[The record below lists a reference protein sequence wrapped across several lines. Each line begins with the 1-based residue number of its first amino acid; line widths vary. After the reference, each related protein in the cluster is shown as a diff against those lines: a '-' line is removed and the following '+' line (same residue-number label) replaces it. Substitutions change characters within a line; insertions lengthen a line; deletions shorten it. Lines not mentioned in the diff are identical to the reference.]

1 MMERGIKGC
10 YIYAY
15 NDGLRD
21 YLHSLDIGLGV

>member
-15 NDGLRD
+15 NPKLRAH
-21 YLHSLDIGLGV
+21 LKSMINGV